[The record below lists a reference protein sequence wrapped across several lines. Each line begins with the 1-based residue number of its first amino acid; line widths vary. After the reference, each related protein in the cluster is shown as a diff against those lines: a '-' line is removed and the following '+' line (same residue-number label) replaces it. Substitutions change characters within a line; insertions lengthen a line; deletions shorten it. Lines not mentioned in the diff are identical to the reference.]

1 MAPLSR
7 IAAWV
12 CACSASALL
21 GCAVQVLETDDYAES
36 FAPADARSI
45 ALFGVDGD
53 VVVRGA
59 ELNDVSIRG
68 TQTSIGATRRSAREG
83 LRYAV
88 LGAEYRADELL
99 LSFEPPFELEGLV
112 DLELNQVSTLPR
124 EMGLFASLESG
135 NIDVIGLE
143 GELDLETA
151 DGDIAIDDPGASFV
165 RAEVGTGVLRY
176 AVGLTGFHIEC
187 VAEGGGTV
195 EVDAALLDAGVSQ
208 ETESDG
214 TIVITYGEDTSKH
227 VELRTSGG
235 HIEVSLSVGAP

>member
-7 IAAWV
+7 IAAFV
-12 CACSASALL
+12 CTCTASAVL

-36 FAPADARSI
+36 FAPANARTI
-45 ALFGVDGD
+45 ALSGLDGD

-59 ELNDVSIRG
+59 ELNDVRIRG
-68 TQTSIGATRRSAREG
+68 TQISIGATRRSAREG

-88 LGAEYRADELL
+88 LDAGYRADELS

-124 EMGLFASLESG
+124 AMGLSVSVESG
-135 NIDVIGLE
+135 NLEVSGLE

-151 DGDIAIDDPGASFV
+151 NGDIAIDDPGASFV
-165 RAEVGTGVLRY
+165 RAEVGAGVLRY

-187 VAEGGGTV
+187 AAEGGGTV
-195 EVDAALLDAGVSQ
+195 GVDAALLDAGAVQ
-208 ETESDG
+208 ETEPDG
-214 TIVITYGEDTSKH
+214 TIVITYGEDTSKR

-235 HIEVSLSVGAP
+235 HIEVSLRAEVP